1 MESKQSPNN
10 ISFELTKVND
20 IPHMIDAYAHKPISF
35 VDDGVFITTK
45 FHDGLYGDLVI
56 QLDVHINLRV
66 NSIVYDLENYK
77 VLYRD
82 HFNIFEDKK
91 VEGVKHTTRTYI
103 DHLKS
108 KKIDQSKK
116 YLCIYVKN
124 GFFAEHKDIFT
135 NNFHIS
141 LKQNDESLTI
151 TFSKILTDLEEEFN
165 RNAFFN
171 ACKNNYI
178 ESIDTSINWKYPE
191 NHKFC
196 VNCIKNDEH
205 HTHYKE
211 RNNARQ
217 IGFCIN
223 WEDLLNNNINC
234 PACSYGKI
242 RDHKASLIMDILN
255 EQDKKIMC
263 NKILNFLETNFS

>member
-1 MESKQSPNN
+1 MESKQTINN
-10 ISFELTKVND
+10 ISFELTKISD
-20 IPHMIDAYAHKPISF
+20 IPRMSDVYAHKPMSY

-45 FHDGLYGDLVI
+45 FHDGLYGDVVI
-56 QLDVHINLRV
+56 QQNANINMRI

-82 HFNIFEDKK
+82 HFNIFED
-91 VEGVKHTTRTYI
+91 VEVNGDKTVTRTYI

-135 NNFHIS
+135 NNFHVS
-141 LKQNDESLTI
+141 LKQNDEFITI

-165 RNAFFN
+165 RNAFLN
-171 ACKNNYI
+171 ACKKNNLETI
-178 ESIDTSINWKYPE
+178 ETSINWKYPE
-191 NHKFC
+191 NHKFY
-196 VNCIKNDEH
+196 VNCVKSDAH
-205 HTHYKE
+205 HMRYKE
-211 RNNARQ
+211 RNNASQ
-217 IGFCIN
+217 VGFCIS
-223 WEDLLNNNINC
+223 WEDLLNSNINC
-234 PACSYGKI
+234 PACSNGKI

-263 NKILNFLETNFS
+263 DKILNFLETNLC